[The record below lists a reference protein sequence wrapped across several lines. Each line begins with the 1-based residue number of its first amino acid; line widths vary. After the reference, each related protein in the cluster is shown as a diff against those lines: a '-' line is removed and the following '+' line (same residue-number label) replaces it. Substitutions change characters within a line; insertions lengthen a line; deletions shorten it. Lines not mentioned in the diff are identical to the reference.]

1 MKLFKGYSKE
11 VIDAVEVD
19 IKYSGYISRQ
29 MEQIQSE
36 QKLEERKIPADLD
49 YSKLAGIRLE
59 AREKLAKIKPLTV
72 GMASRISGV
81 SPADITVL
89 LMYLK

>member
-1 MKLFKGYSKE
+1 MLKQES
-11 VIDAVEVD
+11 IIIPSD
-19 IKYSGYISRQ
+19 INY
-29 MEQIQSE
+29 
-36 QKLEERKIPADLD
+36 LDL
-49 YSKLAGIRLE
+49 KGIRIE

-81 SPADITVL
+81 NPADITVL